1 MLRAIL
7 AALLMVLLTSCGFG
21 NPNQAVVEKA
31 IALQISQT
39 QANLGQLLYADTT
52 QPPQFTIN
60 RVKIAEQKSLTIE
73 ELKGYQV
80 QGTYDL
86 TFTFPDH
93 QVMQRQNPFTVYI
106 QRQADS
112 KTWRWARPQADS
124 ADSEKQWLLEEIELV
139 P

>member
-1 MLRAIL
+1 MIRAIL
-7 AALLMVLLTSCGFG
+7 AALLMILLTSCGFG

-31 IALQISQT
+31 IALQINHA
-39 QANLGQLLYADTT
+39 QAELGQLLYSNAA

-73 ELKGYQV
+73 ELNGYQL

-86 TFTFPDH
+86 TFDFPDR
-93 QVMQRQNPFTVYI
+93 QVTQRKNPFTVYL

-112 KTWRWARPQADS
+112 KTWRWAKPQTNGIT
-124 ADSEKQWLLEEIELV
+124 SETQWITEDLE